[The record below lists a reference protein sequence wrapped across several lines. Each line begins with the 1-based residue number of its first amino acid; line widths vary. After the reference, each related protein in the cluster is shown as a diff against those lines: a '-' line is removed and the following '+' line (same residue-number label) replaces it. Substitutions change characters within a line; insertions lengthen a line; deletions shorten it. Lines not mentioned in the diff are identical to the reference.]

1 MNTLV
6 DATLHDLIVGSQPYH
21 VGVFQAPKDTITHV
35 QNIYNA
41 WASGSSVEAAF
52 TAYPMLRTIF
62 QMLRRPGTRAFV
74 FASREGKTLA
84 IVRANIIGGEHVWFR
99 WLEENMSDAVSK
111 QCRAVNIYG
120 HAITVWSY
128 CIN

>member
-41 WASGSSVEAAF
+41 WASGSNVEAAF

-62 QMLRRPGTRAFV
+62 QMLRRPGHPPRSRMLLANLEDGTRP
-74 FASREGKTLA
+74 SRNPGTKGA
-84 IVRANIIGGEHVWFR
+84 VVRPSRRKCRVSAAGEIQGATG
-99 WLEENMSDAVSK
+99 DP
-111 QCRAVNIYG
+111 
-120 HAITVWSY
+120 T
-128 CIN
+128 